1 MTQQQFPAGTPD
13 RQEPGRTPP
22 PTGWAPAPLSDGG
35 RPSVARE
42 PSAPAQ
48 RGTPIG
54 GPALASVKI
63 DEFAPPRSR
72 LPLVVIVVALLVAGL
87 IWAGTAWRGQS
98 PLPAAPSPSPSAPTP
113 VATPS
118 SSGLPFVTPDQR
130 YSGRWEILKHQW
142 TDSGLEVEI
151 RLAVDK
157 GPVSYSFL
165 AFGNNDV
172 QATSS
177 SPGSQNPKFNG
188 LPLQTG
194 DEATGWLFFPLERG
208 ASTIIL
214 ATASGNQMSALAV
227 AG

>member
-1 MTQQQFPAGTPD
+1 MSQQHFPTGPADQPGAGHSA
-13 RQEPGRTPP
+13 PP
-22 PTGWAPAPLSDGG
+22 SGWAPAPLSDGG

-42 PSAPAQ
+42 PQVAPP
-48 RGTPIG
+48 RSTPIG
-54 GPALASVKI
+54 GQLSSVKI

-72 LPLVVIVVALLVAGL
+72 LPLVVVVVALLVAGL
-87 IWAGTAWRGQS
+87 IWAGTAWRGQQDITAGS
-98 PLPAAPSPSPSAPTP
+98 SPSPSASSPG
-113 VATPS
+113 ATS
-118 SSGLPFVTPDQR
+118 TASGLPFVTPDQR
-130 YSGRWEILKHQW
+130 YNGRWEVLRHQW

-151 RLAVDK
+151 RLAADK
-157 GPVSYSFL
+157 GPISYSFL

-172 QATSS
+172 QATNA
-177 SPGSQNPKFNG
+177 SPGSQNPKFDG

-194 DEATGWLFFPLERG
+194 QEATGWLFFPLERG